1 VPWASLRVLT
11 RQWTKICIS
20 CLAILRTGDLAEPCR
35 SPFVAL
41 PPPSGLNLIKTT
53 WTYRASVGAINSSI
67 FGMALSWWIHVQPVR
82 LEFRASMR
90 FHNSGT
96 WEYIGIL
103 RWPPS
108 YRVYFIN
115 NTNKQQ
121 QPPFLIF
128 LCLFPAF
135 PLSSQH
141 RIDFLSCLPTTTT
154 SLPPA

>member
-1 VPWASLRVLT
+1 M
-11 RQWTKICIS
+11 
-20 CLAILRTGDLAEPCR
+20 D
-35 SPFVAL
+35 
-41 PPPSGLNLIKTT
+41 
-53 WTYRASVGAINSSI
+53 
-67 FGMALSWWIHVQPVR
+67 PVR
-82 LEFRASMR
+82 LEFRALMR

-128 LCLFPAF
+128 SLS
-135 PLSSQH
+135 LSSISFVKSAIELISFPVYQQQPHRYHQH
-141 RIDFLSCLPTTTT
+141 KIFSPRSTTFSFRQANSTLKATYLRTQSSPTRNHFLLDNPPLQTLPNTYHGTRRIQWPS
-154 SLPPA
+154 SYHR